1 MTIDVNAIVRYTT
14 GGSTY
19 KAKVAQVKN
28 GHNDMVDLKVY
39 GLDGTNYV
47 QDVSRS
53 ADGVVA
59 TTGTWHIG
67 LGVY

>member
-1 MTIDVNAIVRYTT
+1 
-14 GGSTY
+14 
-19 KAKVAQVKN
+19 
-28 GHNDMVDLKVY
+28 VDLKVY
-39 GLDGTNYV
+39 GLAGTNYV

-53 ADGVVA
+53 ADGVTA